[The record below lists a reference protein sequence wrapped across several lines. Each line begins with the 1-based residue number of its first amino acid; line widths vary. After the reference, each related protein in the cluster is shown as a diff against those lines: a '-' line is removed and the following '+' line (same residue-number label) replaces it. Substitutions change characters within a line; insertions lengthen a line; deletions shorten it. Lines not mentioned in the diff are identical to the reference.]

1 MKDQQKTVEVTLA
14 LTVTQIESLA
24 YYADELFR
32 NHSRIHGLPPCQQ
45 AVSDIVAACLEGPV
59 QAAIVAREWSDVP
72 SHAAL
77 HVSE

>member
-1 MKDQQKTVEVTLA
+1 MNKQQKIEVTVT
-14 LTVTQIESLA
+14 LTVAQIESLA

-45 AVSDIVAACLEGPV
+45 AVSDIVFTCLKGPV
-59 QAAIVAREWSDVP
+59 QRAIVASEWSDVP
-72 SHAAL
+72 SHKAL